1 MIASGGPVTTEAGAK
16 MRMTV
21 FVLTVLTLFTL
32 PNIASAGEAIR
43 LRADAWCPY
52 NCAPDADK
60 PGYMVEIAR
69 VLFTDGGVDYQLMPW
84 TRAVEE
90 AREGKVDAV
99 AGATAEDAAGL
110 SFGKQALGAS
120 QTVIITRRG
129 DPWRYAGP
137 ASLAGRKLAAVRDY
151 SYGDELDAYI
161 KAHEK
166 DGGRL
171 ELVSGDDVTDQ
182 NLKKLLAGRVDAVVE
197 DRNVAEFALVAQG
210 MEGLVEQQPVG
221 PAEPLYLAFAPGP
234 AGIERAAK
242 LDAGIQALR
251 QSGELGRI
259 LARYGLS
266 DWQRK

>member
-1 MIASGGPVTTEAGAK
+1 MIARRAIVSQMGAGMRIAVFALAFSTMLALSGA
-16 MRMTV
+16 
-21 FVLTVLTLFTL
+21 
-32 PNIASAGEAIR
+32 ASAAEPIR

-52 NCAPDADK
+52 NCAPDAEK

-69 VLFTDGGVDYQLMPW
+69 LLFADSGVDYQLMPW

-110 SFGKQALGAS
+110 AFGKQALGAS
-120 QTVIITRRG
+120 QNVIITRRG

-151 SYGDELDAYI
+151 AYSDELDAYI

-197 DRNVAEFALVAQG
+197 DRNVVEFALVAQG

-234 AGIERAAK
+234 AGAERAAK
-242 LDAGIQALR
+242 LDAGIQTLR
-251 QSGELGRI
+251 QSGELRRI

-266 DWQRK
+266 DWQTK